1 LPTPGTRISALRELL
16 EERFP
21 PSSRAAVEVW
31 PTGIERVDAA
41 AGGLPQAAL
50 TEVVCRAPS
59 CGSQLLLGQLLRH
72 TRERGGRMALID
84 ADDRFDPEFW
94 PESALAALIW
104 VRCSAPEQA
113 VPVADV
119 LARDA
124 NFACVAMDLRDTALP
139 VLRRVPPTAWYRLQR
154 AVEQSAA
161 ALVVLT
167 SFPLIPS
174 ARLRLDLSQSHPLT
188 AQAQERSVLCQSLPV
203 ALQRQ
208 RLAAAG

>member
-1 LPTPGTRISALRELL
+1 MPNSGSRISALRELL
-16 EERFP
+16 QARFP
-21 PSSRAAVEVW
+21 QSSRAAAEVC
-31 PTGIERVDAA
+31 PTGIEQVDAA
-41 AGGLPQAAL
+41 AGGVPQAAL
-50 TEVVCRAPS
+50 TEVVCRSPS
-59 CGSQLLLGQLLRH
+59 CGSQLLLGQMLCQVRA
-72 TRERGGRMALID
+72 RGGRMALID
-84 ADDRFDPEFW
+84 ADDRFDPSFW
-94 PESALAALIW
+94 PPPALASLVW

-113 VPVADV
+113 VPAADV

-161 ALVVLT
+161 ALIVLT

-174 ARLRLDLSQSHPLT
+174 ARLRLDLTQSHSLT
-188 AQAQERSVLCQSLPV
+188 AQAEERSALCTSLPV
-203 ALQRQ
+203 LLQRQ

>member
-1 LPTPGTRISALRELL
+1 MPVSGTRISALRELL
-16 EERFP
+16 QERFP
-21 PSSRAAVEVW
+21 QASRAAAAVL
-31 PTGIERVDAA
+31 PTGIARIDAA
-41 AGGLPQAAL
+41 AGGVPRAAL

-59 CGSQLLLGQLLRH
+59 CGSQLLIGQLLRAA
-72 TRERGGRMALID
+72 RAQGARLALID
-84 ADDRFDPEFW
+84 ADDRFDPAFW
-94 PESALAALIW
+94 PADALRALVW

-124 NFACVAMDLRDTALP
+124 NLAGVALDLRGTALSL
-139 VLRRVPPTAWYRLQR
+139 LRRVPASAWYRLQR

-167 SFPLIPS
+167 PAALVPCAS
-174 ARLRLDLSQSHPLT
+174 LRLDLARSHGLA
-188 AQAQERSVLCQSLPV
+188 AQAEERDVLGHSL
-203 ALQRQ
+203 AATLQRQ